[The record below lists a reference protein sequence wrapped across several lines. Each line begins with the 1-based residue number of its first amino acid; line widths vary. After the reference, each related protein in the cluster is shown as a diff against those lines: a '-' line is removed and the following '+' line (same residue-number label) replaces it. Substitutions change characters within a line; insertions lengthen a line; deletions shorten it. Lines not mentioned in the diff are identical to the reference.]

1 MVGLLPAVLTSDMK
15 RREFITL
22 LGGAAAAWPL
32 AAWAQQQ
39 PAMPVVG
46 FLGTQSAD
54 QVEDQLRAFRQGLS
68 EIGYIDGRNLA
79 IDYRSADGQN
89 DRLPT
94 MAADFVRRQVSAI
107 IPWGLPATLA
117 AKAAT
122 ATIPIVF
129 LGGFDPVARGV
140 IASLNRPGGNVT
152 GVTELGIEL
161 GRKRLELLHELIP
174 TVTPVAL
181 LVNPTNPIT
190 ETTTT
195 AIQGA
200 ARTLGLQLHVVHAST
215 ERDFDSAFA
224 TLVKLG
230 AGGLVIGGDVL
241 FVSGSEQI
249 AVLAIRHKVPT
260 ISQFRNFAAAGGLIS
275 YGGDVIDQFHR
286 VGIYTGRILK
296 GEKPADLPV
305 QQSTKFELFINLKT
319 ARAFGLEVP
328 PTLLVRADEVI
339 E

>member
-1 MVGLLPAVLTSDMK
+1 MQFDRLK

-22 LGGAAAAWPL
+22 LGGAATWPL
-32 AAWAQQQ
+32 AARAQQQ
-39 PAMPVVG
+39 PTMPLVG

-140 IASLNRPGGNVT
+140 VASLNRPGGNVT

-195 AIQGA
+195 TIQA
-200 ARTLGLQLHVVHAST
+200 VARALGLQLHVVHAST
-215 ERDFDSAFA
+215 EREIDSAFA

-241 FVSGSEQI
+241 FLGGGGEQI
-249 AVLAIRHKVPT
+249 AALAIRHRVPT
-260 ISQFRNFAAAGGLIS
+260 ISQFRDFAAAGGLIS
-275 YGGDVIDQFHR
+275 YGGDVIDQFRR

-328 PTLLVRADEVI
+328 PTLLVRADELF

>member
-1 MVGLLPAVLTSDMK
+1 MR

-22 LGGAAAAWPL
+22 LGGAAAWPL
-32 AAWAQQQ
+32 AARAQQQ
-39 PAMPVVG
+39 PTMALVG

-54 QVEDQLRAFRQGLS
+54 QVEDQLRALRQGLS

-140 IASLNRPGGNVT
+140 IASLNRPGGNIT

-174 TVTPVAL
+174 TMTSVAL

-195 AIQGA
+195 TIQAA
-200 ARTLGLQLHVVHAST
+200 ARTLGLQWHVVHAST
-215 ERDFDSAFA
+215 EREIDSAFA

-241 FVSGSEQI
+241 FLGGGGERI
-249 AVLAIRHKVPT
+249 AALAIRHRVPT
-260 ISQFRNFAAAGGLIS
+260 ISQFRDFAAAGGLIS
-275 YGGDVIDQFHR
+275 YGGDVIDQFRR
-286 VGIYTGRILK
+286 VGIYTGRVLK

-328 PTLLVRADEVI
+328 PALLVRADEVI

>member
-1 MVGLLPAVLTSDMK
+1 M
-15 RREFITL
+15 
-22 LGGAAAAWPL
+22 PL
-32 AAWAQQQ
+32 
-39 PAMPVVG
+39 VG

-54 QVEDQLRAFRQGLS
+54 QVEDQLRALRQGLS

-79 IDYRSADGQN
+79 INYRSADGQN

-152 GVTELGIEL
+152 GITELGIEL

-195 AIQGA
+195 TIQAA
-200 ARTLGLQLHVVHAST
+200 ARALGLQLHVVHAST
-215 ERDFDSAFA
+215 EREIESAFA

-241 FVSGSEQI
+241 FLGGGGEQI
-249 AVLAIRHKVPT
+249 AALATRHRVPT
-260 ISQFRNFAAAGGLIS
+260 ISQFRDFAAAGGLIS
-275 YGGDVIDQFHR
+275 YGGDVIDHSVESASTPAVFSRAKNLPICRYNSPRSSSCSSISRLREHSASKCHR
-286 VGIYTGRILK
+286 PSLS
-296 GEKPADLPV
+296 A
-305 QQSTKFELFINLKT
+305 
-319 ARAFGLEVP
+319 
-328 PTLLVRADEVI
+328 PTR
-339 E
+339 